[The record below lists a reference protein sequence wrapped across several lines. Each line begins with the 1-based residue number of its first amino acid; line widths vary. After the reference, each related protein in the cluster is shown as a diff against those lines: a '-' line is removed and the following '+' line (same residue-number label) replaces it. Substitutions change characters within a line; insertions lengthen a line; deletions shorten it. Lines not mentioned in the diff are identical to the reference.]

1 MQGMLR
7 FLTVLALVAVLLGA
21 TSCFK
26 NERHLMCDA
35 CIEKDGQMFCGRSDI
50 NMALEPDTTE
60 DEAKIAAGKAGCVE
74 YAARKGGGYAG
85 PPFEEALKACKA
97 SITTKDLRRAHCE
110 DRVTAKKWRPQ
121 DGV

>member
-1 MQGMLR
+1 MLR
-7 FLTVLALVAVLLGA
+7 FLPALASVLVLLGMA
-21 TSCFK
+21 SCFK

-35 CIEKDGQMFCGRSDI
+35 CIEKDGQMFCGRSEI
-50 NMALEPDTTE
+50 NMVLEPDTTE
-60 DEAKIAAGKAGCVE
+60 DEAKLAAGKAGCVE

-85 PPFEEALKACKA
+85 PPYEAALKTCRA
-97 SITTKDLRRAHCE
+97 SVTTKDLRRAHCE